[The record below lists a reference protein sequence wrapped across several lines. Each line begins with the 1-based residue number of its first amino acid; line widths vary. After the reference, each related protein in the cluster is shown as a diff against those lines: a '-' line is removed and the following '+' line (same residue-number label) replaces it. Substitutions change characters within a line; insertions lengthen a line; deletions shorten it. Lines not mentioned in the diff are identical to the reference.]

1 MVVSKREKYNEAR
14 KRETRRKLMEGV
26 RAIAK
31 TNTKVTKNALA
42 KRTGVSRRIIDNYP
56 EVLDAIEKANCQISN
71 GIALT
76 LSNRSVKAMSLEEA
90 EAINIAICTELSEVT
105 QKYNA
110 LLQKMTMKDSEIA
123 NLKTEVQELKAYLKD
138 MSTKS

>member
-1 MVVSKREKYNEAR
+1 MHLQK
-14 KRETRRKLMEGV
+14 G
-26 RAIAK
+26 
-31 TNTKVTKNALA
+31 LA
-42 KRTGVSRRIIDNYP
+42 FLEESLITIK
-56 EVLDAIEKANCQISN
+56 KANCQISN